1 LEVSTLEKNIKEIDK
16 DIVFDYKTK
25 DKILLEMTQ
34 KDPELT
40 KILES

>member
-1 LEVSTLEKNIKEIDK
+1 VEVSTLEKNIKEIDK

-25 DKILLEMTQ
+25 DKILLEMTH

>member
-1 LEVSTLEKNIKEIDK
+1 MEVSTLEKNIKEIDK

>member
-1 LEVSTLEKNIKEIDK
+1 VEISTLEKNIKEIDK